1 METIKIQVEIGFKEA
16 TLQVLDQMLR
26 SIHKTADKAINE
38 APAQTAGANEA
49 QAAKSDPAPAPAPA
63 PVPAPAPAEPAAQA
77 TSTIDNMTL
86 NKAVKDAKD
95 RIIEAHKS
103 AHGDSFDEGAAA
115 QDAKALILNVFS
127 QFDIAASR
135 DCPADKRAALLKS
148 LNDLTYHA

>member
-26 SIHKTADKAINE
+26 SLHKTADRAII
-38 APAQTAGANEA
+38 AAQAQTAEANEA
-49 QAAKSDPAPAPAPA
+49 QAAKSEPAPAPAPA
-63 PVPAPAPAEPAAQA
+63 EPSAQGA
-77 TSTIDNMTL
+77 STIDNMTL

-95 RIIEAHKS
+95 RMIEAYKS
-103 AHGDSFDEGAAA
+103 AHGDNFDEGAAA

>member
-16 TLQVLDQMLR
+16 TLQALDQMLR
-26 SIHKTADKAINE
+26 SIHKTAGKALNE
-38 APAQTAGANEA
+38 AQAQTAGANET
-49 QAAKSDPAPAPAPA
+49 QAAKSDPAPAPAP
-63 PVPAPAPAEPAAQA
+63 VPAEPAAQGA
-77 TSTIDNMTL
+77 STIDNMTL

>member
-16 TLQVLDQMLR
+16 TLQALDQMLR
-26 SIHKTADKAINE
+26 SIHKTADKAINA
-38 APAQTAGANEA
+38 APAQAAGANEA

-63 PVPAPAPAEPAAQA
+63 LAEPAAQGA
-77 TSTIDNMTL
+77 STIDNMTL

>member
-38 APAQTAGANEA
+38 APTQAAGANEA
-49 QAAKSDPAPAPAPA
+49 QAAKSDPAPAPAPT
-63 PVPAPAPAEPAAQA
+63 PAPAEPAAQGA
-77 TSTIDNMTL
+77 STIDNMTL

-115 QDAKALILNVFS
+115 QDAKDLILNVFS

>member
-1 METIKIQVEIGFKEA
+1 METIKIQVEISFKEA

-26 SIHKTADKAINE
+26 SLHKTADKAINV
-38 APAQTAGANEA
+38 APARTAEA
-49 QAAKSDPAPAPAPA
+49 DSAPATKSEPAPAPAPA
-63 PVPAPAPAEPAAQA
+63 PSEPAAQSA
-77 TSTIDNMTL
+77 STIDNMTL

-135 DCPADKRAALLKS
+135 DCPADKRAELLKS

>member
-38 APAQTAGANEA
+38 APTQAAGANEA
-49 QAAKSDPAPAPAPA
+49 QAAKSDPAPAPAPT
-63 PVPAPAPAEPAAQA
+63 PAPAEPAAQGA
-77 TSTIDNMTL
+77 STIDNMTL
-86 NKAVKDAKD
+86 NKAIKDAKD

>member
-26 SIHKTADKAINE
+26 SIHKTVDKAINV
-38 APAQTAGANEA
+38 APAQTAGENEA
-49 QAAKSDPAPAPAPA
+49 KAAKSEPAPAPAPA
-63 PVPAPAPAEPAAQA
+63 TASAEPAAQGA
-77 TSTIDNMTL
+77 STIDNMTL

-135 DCPADKRAALLKS
+135 DCPADKRAELLKS

>member
-16 TLQVLDQMLR
+16 TLQILNQML
-26 SIHKTADKAINE
+26 SSLCKAGDKAPDKTV
-38 APAQTAGANEA
+38 APATKEVATTTE
-49 QAAKSDPAPAPAPA
+49 KSDPAP
-63 PVPAPAPAEPAAQA
+63 VPTPAPAEPAAQG

-135 DCPADKRAALLKS
+135 DCPADKRAELLKS

>member
-16 TLQVLDQMLR
+16 ALQVLEQMLR
-26 SIHKTADKAINE
+26 SIHKTADKAVN
-38 APAQTAGANEA
+38 AVPAQTAGANEA
-49 QAAKSDPAPAPAPA
+49 KAAKSETAPAPAPA
-63 PVPAPAPAEPAAQA
+63 PSEPAAQGA
-77 TSTIDNMTL
+77 STIDNMTL

-103 AHGDSFDEGAAA
+103 AHGDSFDEGVAA

-148 LNDLTYHA
+148 LNELTYHA

>member
-26 SIHKTADKAINE
+26 SIHRTADQAIN
-38 APAQTAGANEA
+38 AAQANES
-49 QAAKSDPAPAPAPA
+49 QAAKSDPAPAPATAPAPA
-63 PVPAPAPAEPAAQA
+63 PVPAEPAAQGA
-77 TSTIDNMTL
+77 STIDNMTL

-103 AHGDSFDEGAAA
+103 AHGDSFDEGTAA

-135 DCPADKRAALLKS
+135 DCPADKRAELLKS